1 MSRNDM
7 SRFSYTAPTAN
18 IGRSTFNMHHD
29 VKFTGNAGQLIPF
42 DAIEVLPGDTFQM
55 NPSILCRMMTPIYA
69 TMDNAYLDT
78 YAFFVPYRLV
88 WENWEKF
95 NGEAEPSEWYDPV
108 ERIVPQLD
116 PDLDSRFSMR
126 ASEYFGSVYDYL
138 GFPFYSVQQSAD
150 PDYVLQPN
158 DTVYLPNG
166 HALHHRAYR
175 LVYNEWFRDQNLQD
189 SLLINYGDFEAQHGM
204 VELGRVMNVAK
215 YQDYFTTALPQP
227 QKGDAVSI
235 GLMDDV
241 PVFAGQA
248 HDDYLP
254 GSSTLFATNAN
265 LAGRSDFNGDIPF
278 YSLGLKSTA
287 DINQT
292 SKSGYLMHER
302 TPEYLV
308 TQTDNPYYVQ
318 PTNLWARTS
327 QANSVTVNELRLAFQ
342 LQRILELS
350 ARSGSRYTEIL
361 RSFFGVVSPDSRL
374 QRPEYLGG
382 KRIPL
387 NLSQVVQQSSSVDQS
402 PLGQIG
408 GYSKTVDNF
417 RGFNKSF
424 TEAGVIIWLAAVRYD
439 HSYQQGL
446 HRQYSRKTKFDFY
459 WPQLA
464 HIGEQGI
471 RNKEI
476 YFGSDGKNEEIFGY
490 QEAWAEYRHIQN
502 RVGGSFR
509 SGALGGSLDAWH
521 YADDYH
527 SRPFLSDDWIQE
539 TPVNVDRT
547 LAVTSS
553 VSHQFMFDI
562 YMDTLATRPLPVYSI
577 PGLIDHY

>member
-7 SRFSYTAPTAN
+7 SRFSFTAPTAN
-18 IGRSTFNMHHD
+18 IQRSTFNMHHD
-29 VKFTGNAGQLIPF
+29 IKFTGNAGQLIPF

-69 TMDNAYLDT
+69 TMDNAYVDT
-78 YAFFVPYRLV
+78 YGFFVPYRLV

-95 NGEAEPSEWYDPV
+95 NGEPEPSEWIEPV
-108 ERIVPQLD
+108 ERIVPQIRPGD
-116 PDLDSRFSMR
+116 AESINMA

-138 GFPFYSVQQSAD
+138 GFPFLPVGTDGQR
-150 PDYVLQPN
+150 V
-158 DTVYLPNG
+158 VVPNG
-166 HALHHRAYR
+166 HSLHHRAYR
-175 LVYNEWFRDQNLQD
+175 LIWNEWFRDQNLQD
-189 SLLINYGDFEAQHGM
+189 SLLINFGDFESTDGWI
-204 VELGRVMNVAK
+204 ELGKVMNVAK
-215 YQDYFTTALPQP
+215 FQDYFTTALPQP

-235 GLMDDV
+235 GLWDDV
-241 PVFAGQA
+241 PVYAGTQ
-248 HDDYLP
+248 HDTEFGGQPLLF
-254 GSSTLFATNAN
+254 SSN
-265 LAGRSDFNGDIPF
+265 LNLQGWDTVSTPF
-278 YSLGLKSTA
+278 YHLGVKSANGAAGGKVGSTVVDRSPDGLSTESEA
-287 DINQT
+287 
-292 SKSGYLMHER
+292 
-302 TPEYLV
+302 
-308 TQTDNPYYVQ
+308 PYYAH
-318 PTNLWARTS
+318 PSNLWARTS
-327 QANSVTVNELRLAFQ
+327 ATPAVTVNELRLAFQ

-361 RSFFGVVSPDSRL
+361 RSFFGVVSPDARL

-387 NLSQVVQQSSSVDQS
+387 NLSQVVQQTQVSDSS

-408 GYSKTVDNF
+408 GYSKTVDSF

-476 YFGSDGKNEEIFGY
+476 YFGADGQNDAIFGY

-502 RVGGSFR
+502 RVAGSFR
-509 SGALGGSLDAWH
+509 SEAYGGSLDEWH
-521 YADDYH
+521 YADHYT
-527 SRPFLSDDWIQE
+527 SRPFLSDEWIQE

-547 LAVTSS
+547 LAVGSD

>member
-116 PDLDSRFSMR
+116 PSLASSFSMT
-126 ASEYFGSVYDYL
+126 AEEYFGSVYDYL
-138 GFPFYSVQQSAD
+138 GFPFYNVDQVVD
-150 PDYVLQPN
+150 PDYVLKPT
-158 DTVYLPNG
+158 DIVIVANG
-166 HALHHRAYR
+166 HVLHHRAYR
-175 LVYNEWFRDQNLQD
+175 LIYNEWFRDQNLQD
-189 SLLINYGDFEAQHGM
+189 SLLINYGDFEAQNGL

-235 GLMDDV
+235 GLWDDV
-241 PVFAGQA
+241 PVYAGLRHDTDFAGQEMLFNSN
-248 HDDYLP
+248 LP
-254 GSSTLFATNAN
+254 LEGGDSNA
-265 LAGRSDFNGDIPF
+265 IPF
-278 YSLGLKSTA
+278 YHLGLRNVRGFGSATNVGSTTIDRNPETI
-287 DINQT
+287 DID
-292 SKSGYLMHER
+292 SLPFYAHPS
-302 TPEYLV
+302 
-308 TQTDNPYYVQ
+308 
-318 PTNLWARTS
+318 NLWARTS
-327 QANSVTVNELRLAFQ
+327 SVPAVTVNELRLAFQ

-547 LAVTSS
+547 LAVSSS